1 MSLGTLRKPVFRRT
15 TPTAACGLIAALLL
29 WIAGCTKPL
38 TETEQAGKALYEMHC
53 FECHEENQ
61 LGLRKV
67 PPKLHGLFTHHDL
80 PDGVTPATDAAV
92 RHVIIY
98 GKRTMPAFNGRITDA
113 QVAEL
118 IAYLHRK

>member
-38 TETEQAGKALYEMHC
+38 TETEEGGKALYEIHC
-53 FECHEENQ
+53 FACHEENQ
-61 LGLRKV
+61 SGLRKV
-67 PPKLHGLFTHHDL
+67 PPKLHDIFSRRYL
-80 PDGVTPATDAAV
+80 PDGTTPATDVAV
-92 RHVIIY
+92 REVIIY
-98 GKRTMPAFNGRITDA
+98 GKRTMPAFNGRLSQA
-113 QVAEL
+113 QIVDL